1 MSETS
6 YWIYILYSPG
16 SDRYYVGQSHDVEA
30 RLRDHNEGD
39 HLTQSSK
46 YTFKH
51 RPWVLKCCF
60 VAGNDRGAAMKV
72 EKYIKRQ
79 KSRTFIEKVIEIHQ
93 DREKL
98 AQLVRVPV
106 SRD

>member
-1 MSETS
+1 MPEIYS
-6 YWIYILYSPG
+6 IYILHSE
-16 SDRYYVGQSHDVEA
+16 SANKYYVGYSHDVQA
-30 RLRDHNEGD
+30 RLQDHNAGD
-39 HLTQSSK
+39 RPQQSAK

-51 RPWVLKCCF
+51 RPWTLACSFEV
-60 VAGNDRGAAMKV
+60 GNSRGEAMKV

-79 KSRTFIEKVIEIHQ
+79 KSRKFIEQIIQVQQ

-106 SRD
+106 CRD